1 MVYVYVLYSET
12 FKKHY
17 VGMTENLQNRLKEH
31 NQGKSTFTKAYV
43 PWKIIYVE
51 STQNFKEGRLREIYL
66 KSTAGKKF
74 VKNNWRTESR
84 VPCLLDAVWQGIP
97 YVVQN
102 SLF

>member
-1 MVYVYVLYSET
+1 MVYVYVLYSES

-74 VKNNWRTESR
+74 VKKQLVN
-84 VPCLLDAVWQGIP
+84 GITG
-97 YVVQN
+97 
-102 SLF
+102 SLSA